1 MTYLLDTNILWRWAR
16 EIHTQH
22 ATAHHWFLGVK
33 DFSTCPISE
42 SEFVRISINPKLG
55 YSQSAEEAIEFLE
68 SLEKHPSHHF
78 WPDDLPMTTLASQIN
93 RHSQVTDY
101 YLTALA
107 KSKGGKMVTLDG
119 NIPESLFIG

>member
-1 MTYLLDTNILWRWAR
+1 MIYLLDTNILLALAW
-16 EIHTQH
+16 ENHTQH
-22 ATAHHWFLGVK
+22 AKAHRWFSGVK

-42 SEFVRISINPKLG
+42 SGFVRISINPKLG

-78 WPDDLPMTTLASQIN
+78 WPDDLPMTTLAGQMN
-93 RHSQVTDY
+93 RHSQVTDF
-101 YLTALA
+101 YLAALA
-107 KSKGGKMVTLDG
+107 KSKNGKLATLDG